1 MNNTNTLKSFKT
13 IMDSY
18 RELSDTMKWAIR
30 TCASQK
36 LIEEGAEE
44 VGSSDVNHAI
54 VALYKECGSF
64 GNIII
69 KALDGDVQ
77 ENGSWSL
84 IL

>member
-1 MNNTNTLKSFKT
+1 MNNTNTLESFKS

-18 RELSDTMKWAIR
+18 RELSQTMKWAVR
-30 TCASQK
+30 TCASMK
-36 LIEEGAEE
+36 LIEGGADEI
-44 VGSSDVNHAI
+44 GSSDINHAI

-64 GNIII
+64 GSIII

-84 IL
+84 TL

>member
-1 MNNTNTLKSFKT
+1 MNNTNTLDCFKS

-18 RELSDTMKWAIR
+18 RELSQTMKWAVR
-30 TCASQK
+30 RCASDR
-36 LIEEGAEE
+36 LIEDGAEE
-44 VGSSDVNHAI
+44 VGSSDINHAI

-77 ENGSWSL
+77 ENGSWTL
-84 IL
+84 TL